1 LGSIF
6 RALPAPRPAPRIVLY
21 RLVLSSLGPVLGP
34 RRAAWPL
41 HDSRKAAGE
50 SGIRRLSCPG
60 RSAPAHGHPPLI
72 PCGNLSDAV
81 SAEVV
86 TLGQDREPGVPV
98 MILIPLDLQ
107 RRFEQRWAARFCR
120 PAPPAA
126 PQSQPQQQLQQQL
139 SEPAKAKRKTRR
151 VKSAGLRS
159 APAA

>member
-1 LGSIF
+1 MSRPIGAGAWAS
-6 RALPAPRPAPRIVLY
+6 AADSPR
-21 RLVLSSLGPVLGP
+21 
-34 RRAAWPL
+34 
-41 HDSRKAAGE
+41 
-50 SGIRRLSCPG
+50 
-60 RSAPAHGHPPLI
+60 
-72 PCGNLSDAV
+72 NLSDAV
-81 SAEVV
+81 SVEVV

-98 MILIPLDLQ
+98 MSLIPLDLQ

-126 PQSQPQQQLQQQL
+126 PQSQPQQQQQL